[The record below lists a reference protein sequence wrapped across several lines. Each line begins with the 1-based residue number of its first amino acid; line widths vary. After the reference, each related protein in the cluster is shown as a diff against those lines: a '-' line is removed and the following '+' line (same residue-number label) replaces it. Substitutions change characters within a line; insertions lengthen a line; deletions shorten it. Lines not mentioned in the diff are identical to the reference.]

1 MRKLKYML
9 MAVLAPALFVACEE
23 DLDTVTYDQEAAVT
37 SVLTIPA
44 TSLELLAENAEDT
57 LAFEWT
63 QADLG
68 YSAAVNYVLEVDVTG
83 KSFSQPSV
91 LVSLPIDKT
100 VETMVFEISV
110 KDLNNTLIKQLGKY
124 EDLEVDGPV
133 VFEFRV
139 LASVSSVLEL
149 VSATA
154 TSEISVYSGAL
165 PGIYMI
171 GEGVGGWSLDLA
183 VEVFHAGAPDTYHT
197 KAYFSQANFRFFN
210 QPDWGASI
218 GGYDVFTVY
227 PEEYLAESSDD
238 DPNFAFVGAAGWYE
252 IVVNVAAGSIE
263 LAPIDDPTVYLTGS
277 ATHGWDFDEPV
288 TSIKWVNYNRWEG
301 EVDFIKDGHFRF
313 FGQKDWSPASYGHDT
328 VVNYDTDFIIIAEG
342 HGDPNWQFVA
352 ESGTYYVVLDLE
364 FMTVEI
370 TPL

>member
-171 GEGVGGWSLDLA
+171 G
-183 VEVFHAGAPDTYHT
+183 
-197 KAYFSQANFRFFN
+197 
-210 QPDWGASI
+210 
-218 GGYDVFTVY
+218 
-227 PEEYLAESSDD
+227 
-238 DPNFAFVGAAGWYE
+238 
-252 IVVNVAAGSIE
+252 
-263 LAPIDDPTVYLTGS
+263 
-277 ATHGWDFDEPV
+277 
-288 TSIKWVNYNRWEG
+288 
-301 EVDFIKDGHFRF
+301 
-313 FGQKDWSPASYGHDT
+313 
-328 VVNYDTDFIIIAEG
+328 
-342 HGDPNWQFVA
+342 
-352 ESGTYYVVLDLE
+352 
-364 FMTVEI
+364 
-370 TPL
+370 